1 MPKEFPEIILKNDLL
16 FGAITRSSGN
26 AICSCHLLGALT
38 INNVDLKVDF
48 LVKKKLKVPKM
59 GSQKIN
65 LSFSISQTFLNKNC
79 HTIFYPIWPYG
90 RIK

>member
-38 INNVDLKVDF
+38 INNVDLKLILFFVWVLF
-48 LVKKKLKVPKM
+48 SN
-59 GSQKIN
+59 GKIY
-65 LSFSISQTFLNKNC
+65 TK
-79 HTIFYPIWPYG
+79 
-90 RIK
+90 

>member
-26 AICSCHLLGALT
+26 AICSCHLLAALT

-48 LVKKKLKVPKM
+48 FGNGGIKPE
-59 GSQKIN
+59 N
-65 LSFSISQTFLNKNC
+65 YFSFSISQTFL
-79 HTIFYPIWPYG
+79 I
-90 RIK
+90 